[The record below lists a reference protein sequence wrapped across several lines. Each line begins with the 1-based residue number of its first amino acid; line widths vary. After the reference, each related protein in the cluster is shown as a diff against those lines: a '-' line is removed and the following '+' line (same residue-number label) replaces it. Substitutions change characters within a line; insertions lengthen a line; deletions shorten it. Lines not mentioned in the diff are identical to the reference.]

1 MSEFLEL
8 VKSRRSVRTFDGK
21 KPENVVIDELK
32 TYADSIVNPYGIS
45 VRFIFLDAE
54 EKKLSSPVLSGEK
67 LYVSAVT
74 SKGEH
79 AEEAYGYA
87 FQDLLMHAHK
97 MGLGTVWIGGTM
109 PRDKFESASG
119 LSEYEIMPCVS
130 PLGYVSK
137 KMSIKETMMRKGV
150 KADDRYDFEELFF
163 VGNFDTSLSRGRAME
178 AGICDALESVRL
190 APSAVNKQPWR
201 IVVSGKAAHF
211 YVKHDKGFTTPDYDI
226 QKIDLGI
233 ALFNFEQELLEE
245 RRKPEFEVS
254 DPGIAVPSNVDYIA
268 TIKW

>member
-8 VKSRRSVRTFDGK
+8 VKSRRSVRTFDGQ
-21 KPENVVIDELK
+21 KPENAVVEELK
-32 TYADSIVNPYGIS
+32 AYADSIVNPYNIS
-45 VRFIFLDAE
+45 VRFAFLDAE
-54 EKKLSSPVLSGEK
+54 ENKLSSPVLAGEK
-67 LYVSAVT
+67 LYVSAMT
-74 SKGEH
+74 ARGEH

-119 LSEYEIMPCVS
+119 LSEYEIMPCIS
-130 PLGYVSK
+130 PLGKVAK

-150 KADDRYDFEELFF
+150 KADSRLDFEEIFF
-163 VGNFDTSLSRGRAME
+163 AENFDAPLIKGKAME
-178 AGICDALESVRL
+178 AGIYDALESVRL

-201 IVVSGKAAHF
+201 VVISGKAAHF
-211 YVKHDKGFTTPDYDI
+211 YIKHDKGFTTPDYDI

-233 ALFNFEQELLEE
+233 ALFNFEHELLEE
-245 RRKPEFEVS
+245 GKKPVFEVS
-254 DPGIAVPSNVDYIA
+254 NPGIAVPSNVDYIA

>member
-21 KPENVVIDELK
+21 KPENAAIDELK

-45 VRFIFLDAE
+45 VRFTFLDAE
-54 EKKLSSPVLSGEK
+54 ENKLSSPVLSGEK
-67 LYVSAVT
+67 LYVSAMT
-74 SKGEH
+74 GKGEH

-87 FQDLLMHAHK
+87 FQDLLMYAHK

-109 PRDKFESASG
+109 PRDKFESTSG
-119 LSEYEIMPCVS
+119 LSEYEIMPCIS

-150 KADDRYDFEELFF
+150 KADNRYDFEELFF
-163 VGNFDTSLSRGRAME
+163 AGNFDTPLTKGRAME

-233 ALFNFEQELLEE
+233 VLFNFEQELLEE
-245 RRKPEFEVS
+245 GRKPEFEVN